1 MPKSKKPRR
10 KYRPRGDYWPAA
22 VHHTSLLVRP
32 WVGAEWTDE
41 LKRNLTIAALEP
53 VNAMQVGDL
62 RSENWLRVKNTLEL
76 GYVLASKTDQWAE
89 LRREII
95 TAYKLFCIA
104 SDRHLRHQGFLA
116 ANIEGVR
123 GALITVLDVA
133 FAFSPAEVN
142 EANEML
148 KRRKYGDKW
157 QMKLIKEAFP
167 DLRPE
172 QIQFHEVDDPDA
184 VPEPA

>member
-10 KYRPRGDYWPAA
+10 KYRPRGDWWPAA
-22 VHHTSLLVRP
+22 VHHTTLLVRP

-41 LKRNLTIAALEP
+41 LKRNITIATLEP
-53 VNAMQVGDL
+53 VNALQVGDL
-62 RSENWLRVKNTLEL
+62 RSENWLRAKNALEL
-76 GYVLASKTDQWAE
+76 GYILASKTDQWAE

-95 TAYKLFCIA
+95 AGYRQFCVA
-104 SDRHLRHQGFLA
+104 SDRHLKHQGFLA
-116 ANIEGVR
+116 ANIEAVR
-123 GALITVLDVA
+123 RALITVLDIE

-167 DLRPE
+167 NLSRDR
-172 QIQFHEVDDPDA
+172 ICFHEVDDPDA

>member
-10 KYRPRGDYWPAA
+10 KYRPRGDFWPAA

-41 LKRNLTIAALEP
+41 LKRRATIATLEP
-53 VNAMQVGDL
+53 VNALQVGDL
-62 RSENWLRVKNTLEL
+62 RSENWLRTKNGLEL
-76 GYVLASKTDQWAE
+76 AYVLASKTDQWTE

-95 TAYKLFCIA
+95 GAYRLFCHA
-104 SDRHLRHQGFLA
+104 SDRHLKHQGFLA
-116 ANIEGVR
+116 ANIEAVR
-123 GALITVLDVA
+123 RALITALDIE

-148 KRRKYGDKW
+148 KRRKYGDKL

-167 DLRPE
+167 DLKPE
-172 QIQFHEVDDPDA
+172 QMQFHVVDDPDA